1 LTKDKQERREAFL
14 AAEREGNDL
23 FRLFLWSVFKRYP
36 PFNTDDEE
44 ESDDEDDWEKQQFQ
58 KAIRQRQVESA
69 YQEMTLQHKY
79 IDEGPSTSSRSLVK
93 EKITKG
99 PLAHGLPTKTTLS
112 APDLSKLA
120 PLPTP
125 LELKEKLRERLV

>member
-1 LTKDKQERREAFL
+1 MFLTIIA
-14 AAEREGNDL
+14 
-23 FRLFLWSVFKRYP
+23 
-36 PFNTDDEE
+36 DED

-69 YQEMTLQHKY
+69 YQEMVIQHKY
-79 IDEGPSTSSRSLVK
+79 IEEGPSTSSRSQGREKGGKALFP
-93 EKITKG
+93 EKIS
-99 PLAHGLPTKTTLS
+99 LPAKTPLS

-125 LELKEKLRERLV
+125 SELKEKLRQRCVET